1 MPSVFVV
8 LLSLLTRLIRDWKLE
23 KETRFLIE
31 KKNQI
36 MTSSKNSEKIAI
48 LKISSEVSKLTLVN
62 YPYVVSICTRILKY
76 RVWKIEFDELD
87 FLSISNWIF
96 TAWLA
101 CKNQFWNWFL
111 QAKNPVC
118 RTWFFK
124 IQVQIN
130 RGLGYLKLTYQI

>member
-36 MTSSKNSEKIAI
+36 MTSSKNSGKIAI

-62 YPYVVSICTRILKY
+62 YIPLMWFDKYQDLAFDTIRIY
-76 RVWKIEFDELD
+76 
-87 FLSISNWIF
+87 
-96 TAWLA
+96 T
-101 CKNQFWNWFL
+101 
-111 QAKNPVC
+111 
-118 RTWFFK
+118 
-124 IQVQIN
+124 
-130 RGLGYLKLTYQI
+130 YLKPQNDCLNLSFVKDEDTYVKKMARKVLITVL